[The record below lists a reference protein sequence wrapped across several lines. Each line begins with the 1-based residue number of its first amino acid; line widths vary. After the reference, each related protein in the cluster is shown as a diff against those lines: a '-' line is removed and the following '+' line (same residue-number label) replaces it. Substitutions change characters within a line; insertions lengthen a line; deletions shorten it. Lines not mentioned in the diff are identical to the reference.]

1 MSKLFHLISVCL
13 LLFSTLAC
21 GQNKNKDYLI
31 TISTRHGEIKA
42 VLFDDTPKHKDNFI
56 ALAEAGRF
64 DSTQFHRV
72 IENFMVQ
79 GGDVFGK
86 ENLPAEK
93 WPTIPAEILLNHFHR
108 KGMIAAARQGNN
120 INPTKAS
127 NGSQFY
133 IVQGRTYEELELTTD
148 FPALQKAILQYVQL
162 ESQKPLK
169 EEYNRL
175 YAAQQFD
182 SLSMLILSKR
192 DEIAKSLNLTLSKNY
207 TPEQI
212 EAYAKMGG
220 TPHLDR
226 EYTVFGEV
234 IAGMD
239 VVEKIAKEPTTREV
253 PNEPVYMQVKI
264 ERISKKK
271 ITQEYGYS
279 FPEIK

>member
-1 MSKLFHLISVCL
+1 MIRIVKFLSLSL
-13 LLFSTLAC
+13 LLLSTLAC
-21 GQNKNKDYLI
+21 GQNKDYLI

-42 VLFDDTPKHKDNFI
+42 VLFDDTPEHKNNFI

-72 IENFMVQ
+72 IKDFMVQ

-86 ENLPAEK
+86 EGLPAEQ
-93 WPTIPAEILLNHFHR
+93 WPTIPAEILPNHFHR

-148 FPALQKAILQYVQL
+148 FPALQKAVLQYVQL

-182 SLSMLILSKR
+182 SLTNLLLSKR
-192 DEIAKSLNLTLSKNY
+192 DEIAKSLNVKLTKEY

-212 EAYAKMGG
+212 EAYATVGG
-220 TPHLDR
+220 TPHLDK

-234 IAGMD
+234 ISGMD
-239 VVEKIAKEPTTREV
+239 VVEKIAAEPTSREV
-253 PNEPVYMQVKI
+253 PNNPVYMQVKV
-264 ERISKKK
+264 EKLSKKK
-271 ITQEYGYS
+271 ITETYGYRY
-279 FPEIK
+279 PEVK

>member
-1 MSKLFHLISVCL
+1 MNNLIKCLLISFL
-13 LLFSTLAC
+13 LISTLAC
-21 GQNKNKDYLI
+21 GQNKDYLI

-42 VLFDDTPKHKDNFI
+42 ILFDDTPKHKNNFI
-56 ALAEAGRF
+56 SLAEAGRF

-72 IENFMVQ
+72 IQNFMVQ
-79 GGDVFGK
+79 GGDVFTK
-86 ENLPAEK
+86 EELPAEK
-93 WPTIPAEILLNHFHR
+93 WPTIPAEILPNHYHR

-120 INPTKAS
+120 INPTRAS

-162 ESQKPLK
+162 ESQRPLK

-175 YAAQQFD
+175 YAEQKFD
-182 SLSMLILSKR
+182 SLSTLILSKR
-192 DEIAKSLNLTLSKNY
+192 DEIAKSLNLTLTKNY

-212 EAYAKMGG
+212 EAYAKLGG

-226 EYTVFGEV
+226 EYTVFGQV
-234 IAGMD
+234 ISGLD
-239 VVEKIAKEPTTREV
+239 VVEKIAAEPTSREV
-253 PNEPVYMQVKI
+253 PNAPVFMQVKVQK
-264 ERISKKK
+264 ISKKK

-279 FPEIK
+279 YPDVN

>member
-1 MSKLFHLISVCL
+1 MSKLVHCLSITL

-21 GQNKNKDYLI
+21 GQNRNKDYLI
-31 TISTRHGEIKA
+31 TFTTRHGEIRA

-56 ALAEAGRF
+56 SLAEAGRF

-72 IENFMVQ
+72 IEKFMVQ
-79 GGDVFGK
+79 GGDVFSK
-86 ENLPAEK
+86 ENMPAEQ
-93 WPTIPAEILLNHFHR
+93 WPTVQAEILPNHFHR
-108 KGMIAAARQGNN
+108 KGMIAAARQGNS
-120 INPTKAS
+120 INPSKAS

-148 FPALQKAILQYVQL
+148 FPALQKAVLQYVQL

-182 SLSMLILSKR
+182 SLSTLILSKR
-192 DEIAKSLNLTLSKNY
+192 DEIAKSLNLNLKKNY

-220 TPHLDR
+220 TPHLDG

-234 IAGMD
+234 ISGME
-239 VVEKIAKEPTTREV
+239 VVEKIAAEPTTREV
-253 PNEPVYMQVKI
+253 PNDPVYMKVKV
-264 ERISKKK
+264 EKLSKKK
-271 ITQEYGYS
+271 ITQDYGYRY
-279 FPEIK
+279 PEIK

>member
-1 MSKLFHLISVCL
+1 MNRINQCFFIVFLLIS
-13 LLFSTLAC
+13 TMAC
-21 GQNKNKDYLI
+21 GQNKDYLV

-72 IENFMVQ
+72 IQSFMVQ
-79 GGDVFGK
+79 GGDVFTK
-86 ENLPAEK
+86 EGLPADQ
-93 WPTIPAEILLNHFHR
+93 WPTIPAEILPNHFHR

-127 NGSQFY
+127 SGSQFY

-148 FPALQKAILQYVQL
+148 FPALQKAVLQYVQL
-162 ESQKPLK
+162 ESQRPLK

-175 YAAQQFD
+175 YAEQKFD
-182 SLSMLILSKR
+182 SLTNLILSKR
-192 DEIAKSLNLTLSKNY
+192 DEIAQALKVTLTKTY

-212 EAYAKMGG
+212 EAYAKIGG
-220 TPHLDR
+220 APHLDR

-234 IAGMD
+234 ISGLE
-239 VVEKIAKEPTTREV
+239 VVEKIASEPTTREI
-253 PNEPVYMQVKI
+253 PNEPVYMEVKI
-264 ERISKKK
+264 ERMPKKK
-271 ITQEYGYS
+271 ITKEYGYNY
-279 FPEIK
+279 PDVK